1 MTNVSLS
8 GLSLGGIPEGYSKS
22 TPGGIRG
29 KQGSNDEKLDTSLG
43 CHQVYPQCISIYP
56 TLVAEPGGTSMVA
69 GKESFGEKSVYTP
82 I

>member
-43 CHQVYPQCISIYP
+43 CHQVYPPVHLYP